1 VFQSTGAG
9 MPAMA
14 QMRAAGRGRR
24 RPPAG
29 AGTVPGDRL

>member
-1 VFQSTGAG
+1 
-9 MPAMA
+9 MA